1 MEKSTM
7 YSEDA
12 FLPRAMEPIYEEV
25 QKIKGVGGPRRRAD
39 RFERL
44 VTKNNGILL
53 KVHDSIE
60 RAFEDLFQSYEGK
73 MVEVFGQV
81 FDSLHNNFR
90 LLCAGTETKDEKE
103 KVQEQILRKELKEN
117 LAKVKAMV
125 EEGGI
130 IPELVEKCKKYSSG
144 TNSSQ
149 LFVQ

>member
-1 MEKSTM
+1 M

-12 FLPRAMEPIYEEV
+12 FLPKAMEPIYEEL
-25 QKIKGVGGPRRRAD
+25 QKIKGVGGPKKRAD

-53 KVHDSIE
+53 KVHDNIE
-60 RAFEDLFQSYEGK
+60 RAFDEVFHDYEGK

-103 KVQEQILRKELKEN
+103 KIQEEILRKELKEN

-130 IPELVEKCKKYSSG
+130 IPELVEKCKKYSVSS
-144 TNSSQ
+144 NSSQ